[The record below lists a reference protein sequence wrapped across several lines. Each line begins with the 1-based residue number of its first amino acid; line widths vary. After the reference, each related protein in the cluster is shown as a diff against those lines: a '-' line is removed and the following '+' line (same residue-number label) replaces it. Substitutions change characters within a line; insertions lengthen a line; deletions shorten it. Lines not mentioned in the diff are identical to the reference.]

1 MKKNKILVIGGCGFM
16 GSHLVDELIG
26 ANYNVTVLDINK
38 IFINKKA
45 KYIIGDIMNKSFL
58 DKTINKYNI
67 IYNFAG
73 LADIKE
79 CDLNPKLAFDLNV
92 IGNLNILSSILKSKI
107 KIERYVFA
115 SSLYVYSKFGGIY
128 RCSKQASEIL
138 IDEFCKQNKIKYTIL
153 RFGSLYGQRAGPN
166 NTIQNLISQI
176 MNKKIIEYWGGPN
189 NLREFIHVNDAAR
202 ACIDILSKNFINK
215 NCTITGNNSID
226 IYKLINL
233 IQEITNK
240 KVKTKFNAKA
250 DSGHYNL
257 TPYSFVPK
265 IGIKYIP
272 QQTIDLGEGL
282 LKLVDENF
290 NNVNKK

>member
-16 GSHLVDELIG
+16 GSHLVDELIKV
-26 ANYNVTVLDINK
+26 NYEVTVLDISKN
-38 IFINKKA
+38 FINNKA
-45 KYIIGDIMNKSFL
+45 KYIIGDIMDKDFL

-92 IGNLNILSSILKSKI
+92 IGNLNILTSILKSKTKI
-107 KIERYVFA
+107 KRYVFA

-128 RCSKQASEIL
+128 RCSKQASEVF
-138 IDEFCKQNKIKYTIL
+138 IDEFCKQHKINFTIL
-153 RFGSLYGQRAGPN
+153 RFGSLYGQRAGPS
-166 NTIQNLISQI
+166 NTIHNLISQI
-176 MNKKIIEYWGGPN
+176 MNKKVIEYWGGPN

-202 ACIDILSKNFINK
+202 SCIDILSKDFINK

-226 IYKLINL
+226 MLRLINL
-233 IQEITNK
+233 LQEITNK
-240 KVKTKFNAKA
+240 KVKTKFNIKS

-282 LKLVDENF
+282 LKLIDENF
-290 NNVNKK
+290 NKYIKK